1 MILESPTWRANT
13 DWATKLGYSREQL
26 HEVNTFSIELMH
38 RFRIQHGIKD
48 TVVSGAIGPR
58 ADGYIIDVKMTEE
71 EAEEYHG
78 VQIQTFSAAKA
89 DMVTIM
95 TINYVEEAI
104 GAVRAAIKHKIPIVV
119 SFTTEIDG
127 KLPSG

>member
-1 MILESPTWRANT
+1 
-13 DWATKLGYSREQL
+13 
-26 HEVNTFSIELMH
+26 
-38 RFRIQHGIKD
+38 
-48 TVVSGAIGPR
+48 
-58 ADGYIIDVKMTEE
+58 
-71 EAEEYHG
+71 
-78 VQIQTFSAAKA
+78 
-89 DMVTIM
+89 MVTIM